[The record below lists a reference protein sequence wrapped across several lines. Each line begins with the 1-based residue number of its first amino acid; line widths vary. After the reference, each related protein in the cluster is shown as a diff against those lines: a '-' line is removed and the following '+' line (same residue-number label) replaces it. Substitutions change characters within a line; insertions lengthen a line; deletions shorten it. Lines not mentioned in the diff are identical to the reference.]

1 MFSIIKKANF
11 SQLMKK
17 SMLNIT
23 NNVQRYLF
31 VFATVLLVLFSSC
44 IVRASVK
51 TLVGIPTKTEKGIPT
66 ANRSFS
72 ASSVEKCSTIET
84 ADTLTVQTV
93 QKSSSNANDLL
104 PVVLFTATF
113 FFLFSF
119 RSLTK
124 ESKHPIYSSSSKIR
138 SSIPIFLEYR
148 KLIIHFSH

>member
-84 ADTLTVQTV
+84 ADTLTVQ
-93 QKSSSNANDLL
+93 KSSSNANDLL